1 MLSNSREKWEYLA
14 SVAFAVFEH
23 ARVVV
28 CGHVPRAA
36 ERVVDVL
43 AQLRRPGAVFAPAN
57 AELVVRNKVGPLVQ
71 LLELAERA

>member
-1 MLSNSREKWEYLA
+1 MLAVSREKWEYLA
-14 SVAFAVFEH
+14 SVAFAVLEH

-43 AQLRRPGAVFAPAN
+43 AQLRRLGAVFAGAN
-57 AELVVRNKVGPLVQ
+57 AELVVGDEV
-71 LLELAERA
+71 LELRG